1 MPSSRKLHIASLGSS
16 FAAGPNIAPQIQP
29 FAAGRSG
36 RNYEHLLAQ
45 KLDAEITDLSFS
57 GSTLLNITEEP
68 QTVWGEVF
76 PPQID
81 GLPEDVDVITIT
93 SGGNDIN
100 YIGQMYHDA
109 REASQPGMDKGYD
122 GDDTWEHAPV
132 PGRLNGLTQ
141 EDLNNRFIKAIDA
154 LHEKAPKARIY
165 LVEYLALLGP
175 DTGSRHDIPFDTWT
189 IMYHSNGRIDYIEH
203 AVWQLGVDQNGVSV
217 SQYMRK
223 ASGIMPLGAR
233 NLGLGDMAD
242 HRRLCSIRI

>member
-1 MPSSRKLHIASLGSS
+1 M
-16 FAAGPNIAPQIQP
+16 
-29 FAAGRSG
+29 
-36 RNYEHLLAQ
+36 
-45 KLDAEITDLSFS
+45 
-57 GSTLLNITEEP
+57 
-68 QTVWGEVF
+68 WGEVF

-141 EDLNNRFIKAIDA
+141 EVLNNRFIRVIDA

-189 IMYHSNGRIDYIEH
+189 IMYHSNVAYRLHRACCVAAWSRSEWCERVPVYEESFWDH
-203 AVWQLGVDQNGVSV
+203 AIGS
-217 SQYMRK
+217 K
-223 ASGIMPLGAR
+223 EP
-233 NLGLGDMAD
+233 
-242 HRRLCSIRI
+242 